1 MLLPGVLQV
10 KLEDI
15 EVGTSYTSSI
25 KHSLRPSTQAQS
37 RAEVGTYRVL
47 RKRSSVSAKSSTFS
61 IAEPAAKCSKVE
73 SKTGSDIKLQETI
86 GNSVVKHSIHE
97 QALPASFLL
106 AGPSY
111 YRDTDTQPPKKKSR
125 LEKKAK
131 KKVRK
136 SNNLESWSLASKS
149 SPPELNSLRRHTRA
163 KKTGSCA
170 SSR

>member
-1 MLLPGVLQV
+1 MSLSGVFQV
-10 KLEDI
+10 KSE
-15 EVGTSYTSSI
+15 ESGVGTRYSSSI
-25 KHSLRPSTQAQS
+25 KQSLRPSTQAQS
-37 RAEVGTYRVL
+37 RAEVGTYRIS
-47 RKRSSVSAKSSTFS
+47 RKRSSVSVKSSTS
-61 IAEPAAKCSKVE
+61 IAEPAVKCSKVE
-73 SKTGSDIKLQETI
+73 SKTGSVIKLEEAI
-86 GNSVVKHSIHE
+86 GTGVVNHGIHE

-111 YRDTDTQPPKKKSR
+111 YRDTEPPKKKFR